1 MLKIE
6 EQARMQVSLSFHMDT
21 GPVGSSGLWFECTGS
36 QRKSFFCIKA
46 CLKFTEDLR
55 ATEW

>member
-1 MLKIE
+1 
-6 EQARMQVSLSFHMDT
+6 MQVSLSFHMDT